1 MWSQKAD
8 MHGCS
13 MCRCVLGSAV
23 CCRPEQH
30 SILIGTLGSHR
41 SSWALPRCGRQHS
54 MACLPPLHSD
64 FVQGLQQAE
73 CLPQLPA
80 LHRNRPCLSTGAC
93 RGKRK
98 LLPWS
103 LGGNCPSVATGG
115 HGLGEQAQQLLV
127 NLIHNLEPVRQEVAR
142 IFAKHRHITTNALAA
157 FLLGLSRRTVVRQI
171 HRFEDTLEVKAPVVK
186 AGTGRKRR
194 ACAVTQQTTNSD
206 SMELRHDEAL
216 PALDA
221 DLFFGLGSPGT
232 HSTERTVAGRMV
244 EAIPPMSAKT
254 YPTGAGGA
262 PADEAYPPAHSAKA
276 PGEHT

>member
-1 MWSQKAD
+1 MWSQTAD

-30 SILIGTLGSHR
+30 NILIGTLGSHR
-41 SSWALPRCGRQHS
+41 SSWALPRYGRQHS

-73 CLPQLPA
+73 GLQQLPA
-80 LHRNRPCLSTGAC
+80 LHRNRPCLSTGAR

-127 NLIHNLEPVRQEVAR
+127 NLIHNLELVLLFQQ
-142 IFAKHRHITTNALAA
+142 IT
-157 FLLGLSRRTVVRQI
+157 I
-171 HRFEDTLEVKAPVVK
+171 
-186 AGTGRKRR
+186 
-194 ACAVTQQTTNSD
+194 
-206 SMELRHDEAL
+206 
-216 PALDA
+216 
-221 DLFFGLGSPGT
+221 
-232 HSTERTVAGRMV
+232 
-244 EAIPPMSAKT
+244 
-254 YPTGAGGA
+254 Y
-262 PADEAYPPAHSAKA
+262 
-276 PGEHT
+276 